1 MSVKGL
7 AVSMGLGIA
16 AGAVGIMML
25 SRKNPARKVVAQA
38 ANKIEDAAWKVSD
51 KLTKKFDM

>member
-1 MSVKGL
+1 MSAKGL
-7 AVSMGLGIA
+7 AISMGLGVA

-25 SRKNPARKVVAQA
+25 SKKNPARKVVAQA

-51 KLTKKFDM
+51 KLTQKFDM